1 MRAYSIFSTPK
12 ALTDLERRHRRH
24 TLARLGL
31 AWLASMQVMMFA
43 FPGYMRSFSASAEN
57 LGSLLQAIY
66 LMNWAGLILTVPV
79 ITYCAW
85 PMLHSAWRSLKHL
98 RVGMDVPVALGIV
111 GAFIP
116 SVVST
121 WTGHGEVYFDS
132 VTMFVAF
139 LLTARY
145 LELAARQSV
154 EQGGAHAL
162 IEQFRSKVTLQ
173 ANRLASWFVLIQLFL
188 AAVLGLV
195 WYQINPSQ
203 VVPVVVA
210 MLVMSCPCALSMS
223 VPSAVAAAHAG
234 LSVNP
239 ATDDYDVLQLT
250 QRTGDIARQ
259 NLHTSIAWHLLMTPL
274 AAVGIVAPWLAA
286 ISMLVSSLAVAFNS
300 TRIYRERS
308 ARRGNTPWASRVSS
322 KRQVS

>member
-12 ALTDLERRHRRH
+12 ALTESEQRHRRH

-31 AWLASMQVMMFA
+31 AWLAAMQVMMFA
-43 FPGYMRSFSASAEN
+43 FPGYMRSLSSSPEN
-57 LGSLLQAIY
+57 LQSLLDAIY

-85 PMLHSAWRSLKHL
+85 PMLHAAYRDLKKMHI
-98 RVGMDVPVALGIV
+98 GMDVPVALGIV

-116 SVVST
+116 SAINT
-121 WTGHGEVYFDS
+121 WTGQGEVYFDS

-154 EQGGAHAL
+154 ELGHSHAL
-162 IEQFRSKVTLQ
+162 IERFRVNVSDK
-173 ANRLASWFVLIQLFL
+173 ANRLAFWFVLIQLLL
-188 AAVLGLV
+188 AVVFGLV
-195 WYQINPSQ
+195 WYFIDTKQ

-210 MLVMSCPCALSMS
+210 MLVMSCPCAMSMS
-223 VPSAVAAAHAG
+223 VPSAVAAANAG
-234 LSVNP
+234 LAAKP
-239 ATDDYDVLQLT
+239 AQNDYEVLQLT
-250 QRTGDIARQ
+250 QRTGTIARQ
-259 NLHTSIAWHLLMTPL
+259 NLFGSIVWHLLMTPL

-286 ISMLVSSLAVAFNS
+286 ISMLVSSLAVAYNS
-300 TRIYRERS
+300 LRIYRERVGK
-308 ARRGNTPWASRVSS
+308 RRSRLWGKATSQ
-322 KRQVS
+322 QVS